1 MTTKV
6 FVCRCKQCKFV
17 KNKRKNR
24 NLKKKLKRLL
34 NKKIRRGKEGK
45 VVNFYWA

>member
-17 KNKRKNR
+17 KNKQKNR
-24 NLKKKLKRLL
+24 KLKRKLKRLL
-34 NKKIRRGKEGK
+34 NKKIRKGKEGK
-45 VVNFYWA
+45 AVNFYWA